1 MTITVPLPAGLAE
14 ADFDN
19 LQNLLGY
26 VSADVISFRI
36 DRTECRVELAVRET
50 ADRQVLEEKI
60 AQLVRKVRPLRQVK
74 TAGNVVD
81 RLSETAPC
89 RDDVFAQ
96 LVEKREVIEH
106 APGIFSLHGKLQR
119 MFRRL
124 DESMRNY
131 ALEQG
136 AEEVTYPVTISL
148 GTLQKSKFF
157 SHYPQFA
164 NFISVLESDT
174 DNISAAA
181 KKLSSAEALD
191 FLQHLKIPACMCR
204 SAGCLHAYPS
214 YEGHVFEPGQ
224 QVSLTMIGRMFRNE
238 AANIH
243 SLERLHEYSMRE
255 IIYLGSAEFVRERLA
270 GCIEWCKAYLEHFEM
285 QGVIQTANDPFFADN
300 LAALQ
305 FFQRS
310 EQSKYEFRLINPS
323 TGNSVSVASVNMHA
337 EHFSK
342 AYDIRFPSGDFIQTG
357 CFGVGF
363 ERILFLTF
371 AQFGYDET
379 AWPESLREFYFGPN
393 VRSLP

>member
-1 MTITVPLPAGLAE
+1 MNITVSLPAGLAE
-14 ADFDN
+14 ADLDN

-26 VSADVISFRI
+26 VSEDVLSFRI
-36 DRTECRVELAVRET
+36 DRAAGQVELSVRET
-50 ADRQVLEEKI
+50 ADRQVIEEKV
-60 AQLVRKVRPLRQVK
+60 AQLVRKVRPLRKVQDAAHV
-74 TAGNVVD
+74 AD
-81 RLSETAPC
+81 RLAETAPC
-89 RDDVFAQ
+89 RDDVFRQ

-106 APGIFSLHGKLQR
+106 APGVFSLHGKLQR

-124 DESMRNY
+124 DESLRNY

-191 FLQHLKIPACMCR
+191 FLEHLKRPTCMCR

-214 YEGHVFEPGQ
+214 YEGQVFAPGQ
-224 QVSLTMIGRMFRNE
+224 TVAITMIGRMFRNE

-255 IIYLGSAEFVRERLA
+255 IIYLGSPEFVRARLA
-270 GCIEWCKAYLEHFEM
+270 GCIEWCKAYLLRFEM

-310 EQSKYEFRLINPS
+310 EQSKYEFRLINP
-323 TGNSVSVASVNMHA
+323 TTANAVSVASVNMHA

-342 AYDIRFPSGDFIQTG
+342 AHDIKFPGGDYIQTG

-363 ERILFLTF
+363 ERILFLTL
-371 AQFGYDET
+371 AQFGYDE
-379 AWPESLREFYFGPN
+379 AGWPEALREFYFGPV

>member
-1 MTITVPLPAGLAE
+1 MTLTVPLPAGLTD

-26 VSADVISFRI
+26 VSADVVSFRI
-36 DRTECRVELAVRET
+36 DRPASHVELSVRET
-50 ADRQVLEEKI
+50 ADRPTIEEKI
-60 AQLVRKVRPLRQVK
+60 AQLVRKVRPLRPGQKVSSV
-74 TAGNVVD
+74 AD
-81 RLSETAPC
+81 RLAETVPC
-89 RDDVFAQ
+89 REDVFRQ

-124 DESMRNY
+124 DESLRQY

-136 AEEVTYPVTISL
+136 AEEVTYPVTIPL

-181 KKLSSAEALD
+181 KKLSAPEALD
-191 FLQHLKIPACMCR
+191 FLQHLKLPSCMCR

-214 YEGHVFEPGQ
+214 FEGRVFAADQ
-224 QVSLTMIGRMFRNE
+224 TVSITMMGRMFRNE
-238 AANIH
+238 AANI
-243 SLERLHEYSMRE
+243 SGLERLHEYSMRE
-255 IIYLGSAEFVRERLA
+255 IIFLGSPQFVRAGLA
-270 GCIEWCKAYLEHFEM
+270 GCLEWCKAYLLHFEM

-310 EQSKYEFRLINPS
+310 EQSKYEFRLINPF
-323 TGNSVSVASVNMHA
+323 TGNSISAASVNMHA

-342 AYDIRFPSGDFIQTG
+342 AYDIKFPSGDYIQTG

-363 ERILFLTF
+363 ERILFVTL
-371 AQFGYDET
+371 AQFGYDE
-379 AWPESLREFYFGPN
+379 AKWPAALREFYFGPT